1 MSNSDS
7 SKYTRPLSC
16 VLCQE
21 RKIKCDRRLPC
32 FNCVKA
38 RVECMPGKQT
48 VTRKRR
54 RMADRL
60 FDKLAH
66 FEQQLDR
73 FINND
78 GSGPALTANYSESPD
93 EDCLRV
99 DASPSPAL
107 SLSQSLSKPAGRV
120 VQSEDGVR
128 YMDSHLGAAIHE
140 ELRAIRAM
148 LEADASLGEETPP
161 RDMATDNLFAAE
173 LVTASL
179 SSIQPSTL
187 QAFTLWQ
194 LFLNRVNPLTKVIHT
209 PSVQPYITGGK
220 SSVEAVPLSYQALRF
235 AIFTL
240 ASMSISE
247 SESQQMLGCSR
258 QDAIRNYTQGTEIA
272 LRKLNVMKNFDMVA
286 LQALVLY
293 LLSLRN
299 RHAKDTAWILTGTA
313 LRMAIKMGYHRDG
326 ELLGLPPFE
335 TEMRRRIWWHIML
348 QDIFYT
354 LTSALS
360 CDRMPIGWDCKMPQ
374 NFNDADLFPGSVD
387 PVQPREGPTE
397 MAFCLIGYQ
406 IAKSILSLESL
417 RGTAGLEIA
426 TIWNTEDVAANP
438 VASSILQR
446 YREDIDALDQVL
458 MDIERRYVSVSAG
471 KVHTA
476 ALTLRRVLISKGR
489 EMIVPMMEQ
498 PEWGTEIFTVEDNL
512 FKVLIIKNE
521 LFANFD
527 EQMDSAGFLWYAKV
541 QFQRGNF
548 AVMTS
553 KLHQKPVGCLSD
565 RAWRV
570 VETVYKFHPELFD
583 LNDRPSMAQAYITL
597 KSWQARYEALL
608 ATNGSSQ
615 TPDYISQLKLCW
627 DCFSCS
633 MPSCEKLDLTTLPTG
648 GDLGQLSGDSLTS
661 LETNWTL
668 LGNLDPGL
676 NLDLGV
682 LLGNDGGIDVNLN
695 GWA

>member
-1 MSNSDS
+1 
-7 SKYTRPLSC
+7 
-16 VLCQE
+16 
-21 RKIKCDRRLPC
+21 
-32 FNCVKA
+32 
-38 RVECMPGKQT
+38 MPGKQAP
-48 VTRKRR
+48 TRKRR

-73 FINND
+73 FINHD
-78 GSGPALTANYSESPD
+78 GSGPALAADYSASPA

-99 DASPSPAL
+99 DTPLEAPSPIL
-107 SLSQSLSKPAGRV
+107 SLSQSLSKPAGKM
-120 VQSEDGVR
+120 VQSKDGVR

-148 LEADASLGEETPP
+148 LEADVSLGEETPP
-161 RDMATDNLFAAE
+161 QDMVADNLHAAE

-179 SSIQPSTL
+179 SSVQPSTV

-194 LFLNRVNPLTKVIHT
+194 LFLDRVNPLTKVIHT
-209 PSVQPYITGGK
+209 PSVQPYVTKGE
-220 SSVEAVPLSYQALRF
+220 SSIEAVPLNYQALRF

-240 ASMSISE
+240 ASMSMSE
-247 SESQQMLGCSR
+247 SESQQKLECSR
-258 QDAIRNYTQGTEIA
+258 QDAIRDYTQGTEIA
-272 LRKLNVMKNFDMVA
+272 LRKLDVMKNFDMVA

-299 RHAKDTAWILTGTA
+299 RHGKDTAWILTGTA

-326 ELLGLPPFE
+326 ELLGLSPFE

-348 QDIFYT
+348 QDVTHT
-354 LTSALS
+354 LNSALS
-360 CDRMPIGWDCKMPQ
+360 CSQMPISWDCKMPR

-397 MAFCLIGYQ
+397 MAFCLISYQ

-438 VASSILQR
+438 VASSILKR
-446 YREDIDALDQVL
+446 YREDLKALDQAL
-458 MDIERRYVSVSAG
+458 MDIERRYVSLSAG

-476 ALTLRRVLISKGR
+476 ALSLRHVLISKGR

-498 PEWGTEIFTVEDNL
+498 PEWGTEVFTVEDNL
-512 FKVLIIKNE
+512 FKILIIKNE
-521 LFANFD
+521 LFASFD
-527 EQMDSAGFLWYAKV
+527 EQMDSAGFIWYAKV

-570 VETVYKFHPELFD
+570 VEAVYKFHPELFD
-583 LNDRPSMAQAYITL
+583 MSDRLSMAQAYITL
-597 KSWQARYEALL
+597 KSWQARHEALL
-608 ATNGSSQ
+608 TTTGSSQ
-615 TPDYISQLKLCW
+615 TPDYINQLHLCW

-633 MPSCEKLDLTTLPTG
+633 MPSCQKLDLTALLT
-648 GDLGQLSGDSLTS
+648 GDLGQLSGDNLAS

-676 NLDLGV
+676 NLDLAV
-682 LLGNDGGIDVNLN
+682 LLGDEGGMDVNLS

>member
-1 MSNSDS
+1 
-7 SKYTRPLSC
+7 
-16 VLCQE
+16 
-21 RKIKCDRRLPC
+21 
-32 FNCVKA
+32 
-38 RVECMPGKQT
+38 MPGKQAI
-48 VTRKRR
+48 TRKRR
-54 RMADRL
+54 RMADQL

-73 FINND
+73 FINHD
-78 GSGPALTANYSESPD
+78 SSDPALAANNSEPPA

-99 DASPSPAL
+99 DAPPSPPL
-107 SLSQSLSKPAGRV
+107 SLSQSLSKPAGKV

-161 RDMATDNLFAAE
+161 QDMATDNLFAAE

-179 SSIQPSTL
+179 SSIQPSTV

-194 LFLNRVNPLTKVIHT
+194 LFLDRVNPLTKVIHT
-209 PSVQPYITGGK
+209 PSVQPYVTEGE
-220 SSVEAVPLSYQALRF
+220 SSIEAVPLNYQALRF

-240 ASMSISE
+240 ASMSMSE
-247 SESQQMLGCSR
+247 SESQQKLGCSR
-258 QDAIRNYTQGTEIA
+258 QDAIRDYTQGTEIA

-299 RHAKDTAWILTGTA
+299 RHGKDTAWIVTGTA

-326 ELLGLPPFE
+326 ELLGLSPFE

-348 QDIFYT
+348 QDVTHT

-360 CDRMPIGWDCKMPQ
+360 CSQMPISWDCKMPR

-387 PVQPREGPTE
+387 PVQPRESPTE
-397 MAFCLIGYQ
+397 MAFCLISYQ

-426 TIWNTEDVAANP
+426 TIWNTEDVAGNP
-438 VASSILQR
+438 VTSSILQR
-446 YREDIDALDQVL
+446 YREDLDALDQAL
-458 MDIERRYVSVSAG
+458 LDIERRYVSASAG

-476 ALTLRRVLISKGR
+476 ALSLRRVLISKGR

-498 PEWGTEIFTVEDNL
+498 PEWGIEIFTVEDNL
-512 FKVLIIKNE
+512 FKIIIIKNE
-521 LFANFD
+521 LFASFD
-527 EQMDSAGFLWYAKV
+527 EQMDLAGFLWYAKV

-553 KLHQKPVGCLSD
+553 RLHQKPVGGLSD

-583 LNDRPSMAQAYITL
+583 ISDRPSMAQAYITL
-597 KSWQARYEALL
+597 KSWQVRHKALL
-608 ATNGSSQ
+608 TTTGSSQ
-615 TPDYISQLKLCW
+615 TPDYINQLQLCW

-633 MPSCEKLDLTTLPTG
+633 MPSCQKLDLTALPTG
-648 GDLGQLSGDSLTS
+648 DLCQLSGDSLAS

-676 NLDLGV
+676 NLDLAV
-682 LLGNDGGIDVNLN
+682 LLGNDGGMDVNLN